1 VKLLKSLKS
10 RLKKEAVDRQR
21 RDTSLVY
28 KEVKLSRDIRSGSV
42 INERSPFSAE
52 NDSDAA
58 AHKKF

>member
-1 VKLLKSLKS
+1 
-10 RLKKEAVDRQR
+10 LKKEAVDRQR

-58 AHKKF
+58 AHKKL